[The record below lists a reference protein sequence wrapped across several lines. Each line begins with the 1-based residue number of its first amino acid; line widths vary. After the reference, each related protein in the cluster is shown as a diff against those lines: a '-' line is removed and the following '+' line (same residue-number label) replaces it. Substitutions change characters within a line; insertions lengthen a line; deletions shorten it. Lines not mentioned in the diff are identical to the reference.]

1 MGGLSSL
8 TGGGG
13 LSNSSSASATGRSG
27 DSAGSSGTGNQI
39 FNLGKGSSS
48 SANDSSWLI
57 WVAVGVVVLLLLR
70 RK

>member
-13 LSNSSSASATGRSG
+13 LSNSSSAMGRSG
-27 DSAGSSGTGNQI
+27 DSAGSAGTGSQI

-48 SANDSSWLI
+48 SANDQSMLVWI
-57 WVAVGVVVLLLLR
+57 AIGAVVLLLLLK